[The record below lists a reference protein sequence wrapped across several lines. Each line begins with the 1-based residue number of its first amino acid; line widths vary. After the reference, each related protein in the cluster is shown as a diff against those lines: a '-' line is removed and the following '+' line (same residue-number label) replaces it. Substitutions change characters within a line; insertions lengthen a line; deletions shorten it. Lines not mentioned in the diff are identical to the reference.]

1 MSLPRFTRMNTNAGR
16 NEELTNRAAKR
27 FTFGT
32 SLLCVSTAGREAG
45 SAEPALAFW
54 EKESAE
60 RPFGPQPGQASPT
73 LGAKNPAGRNHIKLT
88 CSTGP
93 KSQF

>member
-1 MSLPRFTRMNTNAGR
+1 MKMIKPAHVAANIR
-16 NEELTNRAAKR
+16 LTTMTTKAFNGA
-27 FTFGT
+27 T

-45 SAEPALAFW
+45 SAEPALAFL